1 MTTPR
6 APPVLLLLLW
16 VLLAGARAGDGDFDL
31 ADALDDP
38 EPTSKPSGGS
48 TVARIVS
55 PIVTVVVV
63 ALLGAGAS
71 YFRSGLQRGCLRGRS
86 GDSAPV

>member
-38 EPTSKPSGGS
+38 EPTSKPSGGLYPKLPQDPAAPDPHGGGES
-48 TVARIVS
+48 GARGSVRRVLRAQSS
-55 PIVTVVVV
+55 PGS
-63 ALLGAGAS
+63 L
-71 YFRSGLQRGCLRGRS
+71 
-86 GDSAPV
+86 P